1 MKENDSVLVSIFGDS
16 SRMKIIDYLL
26 EFPTNE
32 FTLTELV
39 DEIGMSKTTVPKI
52 LDDFKNKEMIVKTE
66 KIGKSQPY
74 QINLKNPVIQLMQNA
89 VHMAS
94 DRIAEQQ
101 AARKNVSRI
110 ARNFRVSSRTAL
122 LMRQQLLEQE
132 LQHTKTKLK
141 AIPAK

>member
-16 SRMKIIDYLL
+16 PRMKIIDYLL

-52 LDDFKNKEMIVKTE
+52 LDDYENKEMIIKTE

-74 QINLKNPVIQLMQNA
+74 KINLKNPLIQLMQNA
-89 VHMAS
+89 AHMTS
-94 DRIAEQQ
+94 DKIADQQ
-101 AARKNVSRI
+101 TARKSVNRI
-110 ARNFRVSSRTAL
+110 ARNFRVSSKKAL
-122 LMRQQLLEQE
+122 LMRQQLLGQE
-132 LQHTKTKLK
+132 LQHIKIKLD
-141 AIPAK
+141 AIPAR